1 GRPER
6 VAARVDASACS
17 GGRYFDASHLHCPR
31 VPTPREILSYM
42 RVVAS
47 GSPVDPKW
55 SVGGMI
61 FSQLRH
67 GRANAPADSPL
78 TLQDVLASEEYR
90 DLMTAKVAV
99 GDAAPDFQLER
110 ADGSG
115 TVGLSSLV
123 ETRRVVLIFGSYT

>member
-1 GRPER
+1 M
-6 VAARVDASACS
+6 
-17 GGRYFDASHLHCPR
+17 
-31 VPTPREILSYM
+31 PTPREILRYM

-55 SVGGMI
+55 SVQGMI
-61 FSQLRH
+61 LSQLRH

-99 GDAAPDFQLER
+99 GDPAPDFELQR
-110 ADGSG
+110 ADAPG
-115 TVGLSSLV
+115 TVRLSSLV
-123 ETRRVVLIFGSYT
+123 ETQPVVLVFGSYT